1 MSQHQTPLNRRQF
14 IKTLGAGAAAVS
26 LSGTFGPW
34 VHAQQ
39 PFVIGMANPLS
50 TFFGQAAEKTLRLR
64 IQEINDNGGLMGRPL
79 ALAVSDSAG
88 RPDQALRAVQDLVL
102 SQGADVLTGF
112 FFSEELLGALP
123 SLPAFRKILLG
134 TGASTPAA
142 TIQVQQDYDSFKYF
156 FRVGPTNSFF
166 ILQSLAQFS
175 RAYVEGVL
183 GWSSAVVLAEDAAWT
198 QAVTDSLPSLLQAFG
213 SSLQVADSIRYAE
226 DTTDFSSIFQRAED
240 TGADGIVTVMA
251 HTGLRPTT
259 QWAQGEVSLPMVGIN
274 VQAQDGRFDALSG
287 GNAESVVTFTSGAEA
302 PITLKTIPFVG
313 AFAAFADFLP
323 DVNIPS
329 YNAFA
334 TTDAIDVLLDSVERA
349 SVLPDTDAN
358 TDAVIQAMEQT
369 DIVGTQGNIS
379 FYQVGETGVSPVQPN
394 LAFPHDIRFE
404 SAQGVWVQWQSGELE
419 VLFPLELA
427 TSEFV
432 LPPWLR

>member
-1 MSQHQTPLNRRQF
+1 MTHTKHALNRRQF
-14 IKTLGAGAAAVS
+14 IKTLGAGAAALS
-26 LSGTFGPW
+26 LSGQLGPW
-34 VHAQQ
+34 VHGQQ

-50 TFFGQAAEKTLRLR
+50 TFFGQAAEKALRLR
-64 IQEINDNGGLMGRPL
+64 IQQINADGGLMGRPL
-79 ALAVSDSAG
+79 SLAVSDSAG

-102 SQGADVLTGF
+102 SQGANVLTGF

-123 SLPAFRKILLG
+123 SLPAFKKILLG
-134 TGASTPAA
+134 TGASTPIA

-166 ILQSLAQFS
+166 ILQSLAQFA
-175 RAYVEGVL
+175 RGYVEGVL
-183 GWSSAVVLAEDAAWT
+183 KWSSIVVLAEDAAWT
-198 QAVTDSLPSLLQAFG
+198 QAVTDSLPTLLQAFG
-213 SSLQVADSIRYAE
+213 SSLQIADTIRYAE

-259 QWAQGEVSLPMVGIN
+259 QWAQGEVPMPMVGIN
-274 VQAQDGRFDALSG
+274 VQAQDGRFDDLSG
-287 GNAESVVTFTSGAEA
+287 GNAESVVTFTSGAKA
-302 PITLKTIPFVG
+302 PITPKTVPFVD
-313 AFAAFADFLP
+313 AFSSFTDFLP
-323 DVNIPS
+323 DVTIPS

-334 TTDAIDVLLDSVERA
+334 STDAIDVLLDSVERA
-349 SVLPDTDAN
+349 GVLPDTDAN
-358 TDAVIQAMEQT
+358 TDKVIEAMEGT
-369 DIVGTQGNIS
+369 DIVGTQGNVS
-379 FYQVGETGVSPVQPN
+379 FYQVGETGVSPVRPD

-404 SAQGVWVQWQSGELE
+404 SAQGVWVQWQSGALE

-427 TSEFV
+427 SSEFV